1 MSMRQLKISQS
12 ITSRESSSLEKYLK
26 DLDKIPLLSAEEE
39 VMLAGLIR
47 KGDKSALH
55 RLVNAN
61 LRFVISV
68 AKQFQGQGL
77 SLSDLINEGNIGLM
91 KAADRF
97 DETRGFKF
105 ITFAVWWIRQS
116 ILDGLASHARLIR
129 IPMNKVFLSSRIRKT
144 HSALEQ
150 QLERQPSEEELA
162 EAMNIALVEIVES
175 SRHTGRPVSL
185 DAPSKEDEESN
196 LLDVIINS
204 NAISPEDELF
214 YTQSLN
220 EEIKR
225 SMSILPDRQRETICF
240 FYGIGH
246 DYPIGLDDIARKYDL
261 TIERVRQI
269 KDVGLDKLK
278 KSQHFNSLRSFLG
291 A

>member
-1 MSMRQLKISQS
+1 MRQLKISQS
-12 ITSRESSSLEKYLK
+12 ITSRESPSFEKYLK
-26 DLDKIPLLSAEEE
+26 DLGKIPLLSAEEE
-39 VMLAGLIR
+39 VILAGLIR
-47 KGDKSALH
+47 NGDKSALH
-55 RLVNAN
+55 RLVKAN

-91 KAADRF
+91 KAAERF

-105 ITFAVWWIRQS
+105 ISFAVWWIRQS

-129 IPMNKVFLSSRIRKT
+129 IPMNKVFLSSRIRKA

-162 EAMNIALVEIVES
+162 EAMNIGLVDIAES
-175 SRHTGRPVSL
+175 NRHTGLHVSL

-204 NAISPEDELF
+204 NAISSEDELF
-214 YTQSLN
+214 YAQSLN

-225 SMSILPDRQRETICF
+225 SMSILPERQRETICF

-246 DYPIGLDDIARKYDL
+246 DHAIGLDDIARKYDL

-269 KDVGLDKLK
+269 KDVGLDQLK